1 MFSFFKFLQNS
12 IKNLKQNK
20 GLWFTILAVLSITG
34 IFLSLYLLTHMT
46 QNASKEVYTNIA
58 SSYDKNLKNK
68 FYEKELEFKKI
79 LLSVNSNTTLIN
91 EVQTN
96 DLIAVGNSIG
106 SYNKSFKDSGFETLQ
121 LSFYPVINQVNQ
133 YRNSINSVITS
144 KNKVFGLEVLFD
156 GIYLVY
162 IQPIISE
169 DRIVGVLELKEELHV
184 FKDVYTKED
193 SIFMFLL
200 ENRMLNKLS
209 INARNGKYREV
220 VNDLYVEEARYDGQ
234 FFAKIIE
241 NGKDEFANMMDLSYS
256 VDDQFYRSVREISDI
271 NGNVIGVV
279 LIGQTVANSGSFV
292 NIVDK
297 MTKTVTTVALGL
309 VISILLFMF

>member
-200 ENRMLNKLS
+200 ESRMLNKLS

-241 NGKDEFANMMDLSYS
+241 NGKEEFANMMDLSYS

>member
-241 NGKDEFANMMDLSYS
+241 NGKDEFANMMDVSYS
-256 VDDQFYRSVREISDI
+256 VDDQFYRSVREVSDI